1 MSDAQAAPVTEN
13 GVPSSAQGQLE
24 EAPGFKVFVGNLA
37 YVTKEDGLKDFF
49 APFESDISS
58 TQIILRGTRS
68 AGYGFVAFSSADAAQ
83 NAVETLHKKDLDGR
97 PIIVELAKLKEQ
109 KDMEKKEKKAK
120 RRPGRR
126 GAKAIPG
133 ELSEAEADGEA
144 VARSDGE
151 AGPETEGAPVSDE
164 TLKPKKKKSPRK
176 NKTQKAP
183 DGEATAVAQGAETEG
198 TETKRVVRRKP
209 KTPRPTRAPGEDPIG
224 EPSKTMLF
232 VANLGFNVDDDG
244 LAAVFTDAG
253 IHVTSARIVRRRW
266 GQPRKS
272 KGYGFVDVGSEDEQK
287 RAMDV
292 LQDMDVGGRV
302 IAVRIAVDTQRDG
315 DAGEGPANE
324 GPSATA

>member
-1 MSDAQAAPVTEN
+1 MITLGKRDSLHTRRQAAAYLLT
-13 GVPSSAQGQLE
+13 
-24 EAPGFKVFVGNLA
+24 PGA
-37 YVTKEDGLKDFF
+37 
-49 APFESDISS
+49 
-58 TQIILRGTRS
+58 TQKL
-68 AGYGFVAFSSADAAQ
+68 FS
-83 NAVETLHKKDLDGR
+83 
-97 PIIVELAKLKEQ
+97 ELAPRFADRQGGYTRIVRVGWRIGDGAELAILEFIGSELK
-109 KDMEKKEKKAK
+109 KKEKKAK